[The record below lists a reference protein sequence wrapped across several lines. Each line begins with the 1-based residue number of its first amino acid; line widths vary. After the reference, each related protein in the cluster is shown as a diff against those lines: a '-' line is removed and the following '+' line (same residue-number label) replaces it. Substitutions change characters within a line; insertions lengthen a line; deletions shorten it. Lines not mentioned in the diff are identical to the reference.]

1 MGRMGEPNEL
11 TGLVVLLASNAGSYM
26 TGNAE
31 HLEFSF

>member
-26 TGNAE
+26 NGNT
-31 HLEFSF
+31 